1 MVQERATIIR
11 GKLVIMTEGGSVMGL
26 GIRGFRS
33 GLRQIEN
40 SKRELRDSTK
50 ARAEV
55 YRAGIAMLEARK

>member
-11 GKLVIMTEGGSVMGL
+11 GKLAIATNTGCVIGL
-26 GIRGFRS
+26 GIRCFRS

-55 YRAGIAMLEARK
+55 YRAGIAMWEARK